1 MPDSD
6 ITPILREP
14 VGSFKK
20 LGSFT
25 LAQKEVD
32 RSKSHSDLANG
43 NLIVS
48 FVLLQNAFRAA
59 MSDFL
64 KVASSSPS
72 SFIQQLMFCFTLS
85 LLSRIKFE
93 PFLIY
98 LLLKSS
104 VFLLPLSSISIS
116 LGKRFVNQVVLV
128 SPCLACKI
136 SINSYLA
143 TAFLFNSQPILAR
156 SKAATHCTN
165 QVNKIL
171 FFKSFLSLFSI
182 ISVLAKSIIRCLPSH
197 SLLKIQSFTG
207 LTVFSIIIVGIK
219 SVIDLFI
226 LLCAAKPRISCN
238 ADSLYRS

>member
-72 SFIQQLMFCFTLS
+72 SVIHQLMFCFTLS

-98 LLLKSS
+98 LLLKSC
-104 VFLLPLSSISIS
+104 VFL
-116 LGKRFVNQVVLV
+116 F
-128 SPCLACKI
+128 
-136 SINSYLA
+136 
-143 TAFLFNSQPILAR
+143 
-156 SKAATHCTN
+156 
-165 QVNKIL
+165 
-171 FFKSFLSLFSI
+171 LFSI
-182 ISVLAKSIIRCLPSH
+182 ICVLAKSIIRCLPSH
-197 SLLKIQSFTG
+197 SLLKSQSFTV